1 MFQRRI
7 DMGEDMENKKKTNV
21 ERIAEKKAQIEKIKE
36 RIKADT
42 ERIKGLEKEIE
53 TLENTEIK
61 GAIKELNLPLEDVIK
76 LLKDLKQ

>member
-1 MFQRRI
+1 
-7 DMGEDMENKKKTNV
+7 MGEDMENKKKTNV